1 MTTLAGSTRCTLRCT
16 ECTPP
21 HGHRPTRQTH
31 IVESTGASGPDGRP
45 GQISVIW
52 GTEGPEF
59 KSRQPDNRNMLF
71 DVFQAGSGRL
81 QP

>member
-31 IVESTGASGPDGRP
+31 IGGSTGASGPDGHS
-45 GQISVIW
+45 GHMSVIW

>member
-1 MTTLAGSTRCTLRCT
+1 VTTQAGSTRCTLHCT

-21 HGHRPTRQTH
+21 HGHKPTRQTH